1 MTRAMTVPDV
11 PADGTARLSIGA
23 LARAAGIP
31 VETLRTWERRY
42 GFPSPERSASG
53 QREYTPDTLERLN
66 WVRQALE
73 AGHRASLVVPLP
85 QDQLQKMLGDRT
97 AAAAPDTSKDED
109 ISGDTHE
116 NAWLRVWMVA
126 VNRLDAHALDR
137 EMNRALGQ
145 MGVVLCLTQRLAPFL
160 QELGRQWADRR
171 ISVAHEHFATERV
184 REQLARTWMPLAADN
199 RGPVVVLGNLPGEEH
214 VLGLHMVA
222 LVLALAGLR
231 LVFLGANVPYAD
243 MAKAATQSR
252 ATAVAVSLA
261 AWMPVQLARA
271 RLAELRR
278 VLPADVDLVVGG
290 GGAPRAVP
298 GVVDPGG
305 LEGLSGWAATLAHA
319 H

>member
-1 MTRAMTVPDV
+1 
-11 PADGTARLSIGA
+11 
-23 LARAAGIP
+23 
-31 VETLRTWERRY
+31 
-42 GFPSPERSASG
+42 
-53 QREYTPDTLERLN
+53 
-66 WVRQALE
+66 
-73 AGHRASLVVPLP
+73 
-85 QDQLQKMLGDRT
+85 
-97 AAAAPDTSKDED
+97 
-109 ISGDTHE
+109 
-116 NAWLRVWMVA
+116 
-126 VNRLDAHALDR
+126 
-137 EMNRALGQ
+137 
-145 MGVVLCLTQRLAPFL
+145 
-160 QELGRQWADRR
+160 
-171 ISVAHEHFATERV
+171 
-184 REQLARTWMPLAADN
+184 
-199 RGPVVVLGNLPGEEH
+199 LGNLPGEEH

-243 MAKAATQSR
+243 MAKAAAQSK